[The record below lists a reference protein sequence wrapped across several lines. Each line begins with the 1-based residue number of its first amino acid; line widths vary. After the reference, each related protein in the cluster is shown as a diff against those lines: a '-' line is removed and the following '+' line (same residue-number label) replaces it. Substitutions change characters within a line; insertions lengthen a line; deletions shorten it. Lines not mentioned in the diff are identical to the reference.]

1 VNQVGSTP
9 HPLLFISDW
18 EDAVQVSVLDAIRE
32 GMWDYE
38 PESLQADEYSA
49 TRAMPGTREK
59 LDILAMRAEQ
69 GLPLW
74 HDDDRRSYDDGKD
87 RPPRPKPNA

>member
-1 VNQVGSTP
+1 M
-9 HPLLFISDW
+9 H
-18 EDAVQVSVLDAIRE
+18 VSVLDAIRE

-38 PESLQADEYSA
+38 PQNVEADQYAS

-59 LDILAMRAEQ
+59 LDVLAQRAEQ

-74 HDDDRRSYDDGKD
+74 HDEDRLAYDEGGEHPASELS
-87 RPPRPKPNA
+87 RA